1 MNTDWTDLRAR
12 TALRKIFDAAIAS
25 CDPRLTIARALP
37 AKPKGRCIVVGAGK
51 ASAAMA
57 AGLDAAW
64 PDVDLSGV
72 VVTRHG
78 HSVPAGRIEVLE
90 ASHPVPDDTSK
101 TAALRMLSAVQGL
114 SADDLVIALMSG
126 GGSALMTL
134 PASPMTLADK
144 QAVNRA
150 LLASGA
156 TIAEMNVVR
165 KHLSAIKGGRLALA
179 AHPAHVATLVI
190 SDIPGDDPTAIG
202 SGPSLPDSSTK
213 ADAQEIVGRFA
224 IDLPDAARLVLAQA
238 DETPKPG
245 EIDADV
251 RILAAPI
258 HALDA
263 AARVAR
269 DEGLTPI
276 ILGDAIEGEARELG
290 TVMAGIARSV
300 VGHGQPGPAPAVL
313 LSGGETTV
321 TIGRGPAGRGGRNT
335 EFLLGL
341 VIALSGTSDIWA
353 IAGDS
358 DGIDGTEDAAGAL
371 ISPDTLRRAAANRL
385 DARAYL
391 AAHDSYTFFDRLGD
405 LVRTGPTLTNVND
418 IRAVLI
424 AAGKPAMR

>member
-1 MNTDWTDLRAR
+1 MNAKWTDLRAR
-12 TALRKIFDAAIAS
+12 TALRRIFDAAIAS
-25 CDPRLTIARALP
+25 ADPRITIASALP
-37 AKPKGRCIVVGAGK
+37 AKPRGRCIVIGAGK

-64 PDVDLSGV
+64 RDVDLSGV

-101 TAALRMLSAVQGL
+101 VAALRMLRAVEGL
-114 SADDLVIALMSG
+114 SSDDLVVVLMSG

-179 AHPAHVATLVI
+179 ARPARVATLVI
-190 SDIPGDDPTAIG
+190 SDIPGDDPAAIG
-202 SGPSLPDSSTK
+202 SGPSLPDSSTR
-213 ADAQEIVGRFA
+213 ADAQEIVDRFA
-224 IDLPDAARLVLAQA
+224 IDLPEAARLALEQA

-251 RILAAPI
+251 RILAAPFR
-258 HALDA
+258 ALDA
-263 AARVAR
+263 AANVAR

-276 ILGDAIEGEARELG
+276 LLGDAIEGEARELG

-300 VGHGQPGPAPAVL
+300 AMHAQPGPRGAAVGGRDNGHDRTRAGGPRRPQHRIL
-313 LSGGETTV
+313 ARTCHRPVGRSRYLGHRGRQRRHRWNGRCGWCFDRSGYTLARRRETPRRTGLSGG
-321 TIGRGPAGRGGRNT
+321 P
-335 EFLLGL
+335 
-341 VIALSGTSDIWA
+341 
-353 IAGDS
+353 
-358 DGIDGTEDAAGAL
+358 
-371 ISPDTLRRAAANRL
+371 
-385 DARAYL
+385 
-391 AAHDSYTFFDRLGD
+391 
-405 LVRTGPTLTNVND
+405 
-418 IRAVLI
+418 
-424 AAGKPAMR
+424 